1 MKNGYTPREYA
12 FSIAVDALLSAIN
25 NDAGE
30 LDDLTDSQK
39 VKAIEQFMKLRAQ
52 LADKAKLDILHG
64 AV

>member
-12 FSIAVDALLSAIN
+12 YSIAVDALLSAIN

-39 VKAIEQFMKLRAQ
+39 IKAIEQFTKLRVQ
-52 LADKAKLDILHG
+52 LANKVNLEIL
-64 AV
+64 